1 MRLLLAALLVIVQ
14 AACVYGDPATPPRN
28 DEATPS
34 PALRSAQP
42 LPSPARS
49 PVDPG
54 SDPTDSL
61 AVPISGRAEL
71 GVLYSYALYTHCG
84 IDYWASWDFDG
95 SFWDVKVPSTTDPL
109 ARELANRGEDEGTI
123 ELVSADSARY
133 TASNGL
139 VIELTR
145 SADRERRGV
154 MCA

>member
-42 LPSPARS
+42 LPSPARA

-54 SDPTDSL
+54 S
-61 AVPISGRAEL
+61 
-71 GVLYSYALYTHCG
+71 
-84 IDYWASWDFDG
+84 
-95 SFWDVKVPSTTDPL
+95 
-109 ARELANRGEDEGTI
+109 DEGTI

-154 MCA
+154 LCA